1 MAGNSVVCSVS
12 LSCCVVGL
20 CEGEELQHSS
30 MVARTSRMFCG
41 VCGRVVCGREY
52 VGGHCIRAKRNVVEC

>member
-1 MAGNSVVCSVS
+1 M
-12 LSCCVVGL
+12 VGL